1 MWLPGPTRLVW
12 AWFAALFAL
21 GTPAWGQAVNI
32 DNLNGE
38 LELGVLIRRQTSNTT
53 GRPERRFDE
62 NRFDEAIG
70 IDFDGY
76 SLSPKVLRFSLGG
89 RFGLQQADRESNLGD
104 LSSGDS
110 NILEYDA
117 NLHFFP
123 TSPVSLLL
131 FANRFQDR
139 LNQSFGT
146 DTESSGQI
154 LGSTLH
160 FGAPF
165 FPSVLTWR
173 ELSSEVESIGAAFP
187 SRRFET
193 RQLIE
198 YSGQRFTNR
207 SQVLL
212 RLREEEVTDDSFPP
226 VPDYRIREA
235 TGMFG
240 RRFGVYLEK

>member
-1 MWLPGPTRLVW
+1 VWLPGPTRLVW

-110 NILEYDA
+110 AQPELRYVYRIE
-117 NLHFFP
+117 
-123 TSPVSLLL
+123 
-131 FANRFQDR
+131 R
-139 LNQSFGT
+139 
-146 DTESSGQI
+146 TESRK
-154 LGSTLH
+154 H
-160 FGAPF
+160 PPF
-165 FPSVLTWR
+165 RRGLLSLRADVAGV
-173 ELSSEVESIGAAFP
+173 EL
-187 SRRFET
+187 
-193 RQLIE
+193 
-198 YSGQRFTNR
+198 
-207 SQVLL
+207 
-212 RLREEEVTDDSFPP
+212 
-226 VPDYRIREA
+226 
-235 TGMFG
+235 
-240 RRFGVYLEK
+240 